1 MAMTFLQTPDYNDAV
16 VNFVQQGVQA
26 LMSAAD
32 PIYGSLRHVP
42 LPEGV
47 ADVRVEVDDAIIS
60 SPTVHMRELA
70 EISPQDI
77 VSGNLERF
85 HEILAQIA
93 DSHLQ
98 QFMVPF
104 FEHVGDAAE
113 AVGNSVKL
121 DGQSLTW
128 DHVLDWYQQVE
139 WTPDDLGFVRPPQ
152 IVAGVTA
159 GDRLRNLPE
168 MTPAQQER
176 AMLIK
181 IGKQEE
187 HVSSRRSRRLR

>member
-1 MAMTFLQTPDYNDAV
+1 MF
-16 VNFVQQGVQA
+16 
-26 LMSAAD
+26 
-32 PIYGSLRHVP
+32 
-42 LPEGV
+42 
-47 ADVRVEVDDAIIS
+47 
-60 SPTVHMRELA
+60 
-70 EISPQDI
+70 
-77 VSGNLERF
+77 
-85 HEILAQIA
+85 
-93 DSHLQ
+93 
-98 QFMVPF
+98 
-104 FEHVGDAAE
+104 AAE
-113 AVGNSVKL
+113 AVGNSVEL